1 MVTFRFYVVS
11 AVVFFLA
18 LAVGVVVG
26 SALGV
31 GDATRIEEG
40 LNDMEAKLDETVSLI
55 DEKNDQI
62 KELERYENESAPFA
76 GDATLEETAS
86 VIVVEPGLDTGV
98 VEDLNVRLGEAG
110 ANTLGYVVLSDR
122 WALGG
127 DTDAEDLA
135 ALIEFDGSNDDLGA
149 AIWAEVFGVVPP
161 DGSDGSD
168 EGTQVLSD
176 SSATVDLE
184 LLAALESA
192 GFVEL
197 VGFGNE
203 LAAGETVAVVAVT
216 GHDSALAADGKG
228 SALAVTALAPETQPF
243 VLAEITSTADGAPE
257 RGATIELIRENSEAD
272 FSSVDNLDRVA
283 GRVATVLALAESM
296 AGGTGNYGFGPGTAS
311 VLPRWPIQ

>member
-31 GDATRIEEG
+31 GDATRIEKG
-40 LNDMEAKLDETVSLI
+40 LSHMEAKLDETVSLI

-62 KELERYENESAPFA
+62 EELERYEDESAPFA
-76 GDATLEETAS
+76 GDATLEGIAS
-86 VIVVEPGLDTGV
+86 LVVVEPGLDTSA

-122 WALGG
+122 WATEG
-127 DTDAEDLA
+127 DTDAEDLG
-135 ALIEFDGSNDDLGA
+135 ALIGFDGSSDDLGA
-149 AIWAEVFGVVPP
+149 AIWAEVFGVAP
-161 DGSDGSD
+161 SDGADAEDQTVS
-168 EGTQVLSD
+168 E

-184 LLAALESA
+184 LLSALESA
-192 GFVEL
+192 GFVQL

-203 LAAGETVAVVAVT
+203 LAAGETMGVVAVT
-216 GHDSALAADGKG
+216 GQDSVLVPGGEG
-228 SALAVTALAPETQPF
+228 SAAAVAALAPGSQPL
-243 VLAEITSTADGAPE
+243 VIAEITSTADGAPA
-257 RGATIELIRENSEAD
+257 RGSGIESIQENSETEI
-272 FSSVDNLDRVA
+272 SSVDNLDVVA
-283 GRVATVLALAESM
+283 GRVATVLALAESA
-296 AGGTGNYGFGPGTAS
+296 AGGTGDYGFGPGTSS